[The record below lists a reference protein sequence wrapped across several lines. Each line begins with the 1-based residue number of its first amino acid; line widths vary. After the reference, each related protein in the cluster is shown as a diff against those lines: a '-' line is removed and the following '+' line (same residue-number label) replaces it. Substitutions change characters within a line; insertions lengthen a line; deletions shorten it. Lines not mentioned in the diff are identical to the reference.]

1 VSTRTKTVIQIL
13 AVTFGIA
20 LVSFEFRAPAWNL
33 TNVAGLVLL
42 VSGMALWITARL
54 QLGDSFSVSA
64 QARQLVTHGLYS
76 KISNPIYVFGL
87 LMISGLALVAGK
99 PIWLLA
105 LLVIVPLQIMRA
117 RTEAKVLEDKFGDAY
132 REYRRKTW
140 F

>member
-1 VSTRTKTVIQIL
+1 VSTQTKTVIQIL
-13 AVTFGIA
+13 VVTFGI
-20 LVSFEFRAPAWNL
+20 LFVFLEFRAAAWNF
-33 TNVAGLVLL
+33 TNVAGLALL

-64 QARQLVTHGLYS
+64 QARHLVTRGLYS

-87 LMISGLALVAGK
+87 LIICGLALVAGK

-105 LLVIVPLQIMRA
+105 LLVIVPLQIVRA
-117 RTEAKVLEDKFGDAY
+117 RAEAKVLEERFGDAY